1 MHRTTQKPR
10 DFNKLVQRA
19 FIKFEVARPQEL
31 KFEKVID
38 YKIDDSDPF
47 IAIGEAVANAKNQF
61 DLIPR
66 KDFDTL
72 MHILDLYAGLK
83 RTFREDYKKIIS
95 TNASLKMYELIIQ
108 MKLLACETGQ
118 LDKVRAFCNAELP
131 GAFIDT
137 INFYLRTQCP
147 ATNFDW
153 VASSYFPEDALAS
166 GDPTIL
172 GDQYGLYANNRSQ
185 WIMGPR
191 PNAMPIGELP
201 TTGDITDFNVVVSL
215 ANAVKSRFN
224 GIGATLYTSDV
235 GIEVKDYNKQEE
247 ITAVLNYGQIISG
260 ILSLAPG
267 GNLVTKQYTFVTPF
281 SRSVIALVSYF
292 FDKTFIVKPFT
303 SRPLNSEVYLVGIG
317 FQGIDTKTSDILL
330 QYLKTYSASKS
341 TVLSPIIDMSE
352 VDGSILRAA
361 RQIHERQQVAFINE
375 AIELYKQWGQ
385 QLNQLKKVLSRDVN
399 RVQQEWLS
407 ANPVKQIRDDQQ
419 LAMK

>member
-1 MHRTTQKPR
+1 
-10 DFNKLVQRA
+10 
-19 FIKFEVARPQEL
+19 
-31 KFEKVID
+31 
-38 YKIDDSDPF
+38 
-47 IAIGEAVANAKNQF
+47 
-61 DLIPR
+61 
-66 KDFDTL
+66 
-72 MHILDLYAGLK
+72 
-83 RTFREDYKKIIS
+83 
-95 TNASLKMYELIIQ
+95 
-108 MKLLACETGQ
+108 
-118 LDKVRAFCNAELP
+118 
-131 GAFIDT
+131 
-137 INFYLRTQCP
+137 
-147 ATNFDW
+147 
-153 VASSYFPEDALAS
+153 
-166 GDPTIL
+166 
-172 GDQYGLYANNRSQ
+172 
-185 WIMGPR
+185 MGPR

-215 ANAVKSRFN
+215 ANAVKVRFN
-224 GIGATLYTSDV
+224 DIGATLYTSDV
-235 GIEVKDYNKQEE
+235 GVEVKDYNKQEE

-317 FQGIDTKTSDILL
+317 FQGIDAKTSDILL
-330 QYLKTYSASKS
+330 QYLNTYSASKS

-352 VDGSILRAA
+352 VDDSILRAA

-385 QLNQLKKVLSRDVN
+385 QLNQLKKVLSRDIN

-419 LAMK
+419 LAMN